1 MEKSLQVRMMKHVYS
16 AAYQTFAW
24 LGEPRADGAAAAIAS
39 MRSAS
44 HELPQQTD
52 GINTMP
58 QECVCA
64 ASASSD
70 ETHNQDILPC
80 HICQTKSTFQNI
92 ENLFNQGY
100 WQRRWIVQEIAASA
114 RVRFGCGKEIID
126 LQKLQETVVQHEKSS
141 YWKPANDTAC
151 RHFRKIASLR
161 HRQYVAGTLTLC
173 HALVKT
179 QEFMSKDARD
189 RLYAV
194 VGIGYDGPDLI
205 PNIDYRQS
213 DNEIA
218 RDFTR
223 SLIRR
228 NGCFDIIT
236 ADRSRDFRSDG
247 LPSWSPNWLSGNL
260 PSDEHFQECTRPRSS
275 FDGLPTG
282 SPNWLLGNS
291 PRDEHFDEYLRPDE
305 PTRTR
310 PLLLSHEFRQRCLDG
325 HPNTLVTEGL
335 LIGTIDRMTSAINE
349 GSNLENI
356 GSGFGRSQTG
366 SGVKSMEYYG
376 GSKKLLTGLLRCLLI
391 RKEDWWQVKSC
402 EYGDSLVCKHSGKLV
417 LCDTGMLAMSSQYS
431 EIGDH
436 ICLLAGCATPVVV
449 RRKPGGSPWVDPQRR
464 VYEVVGSALVSLSE
478 RDREPLLAF
487 IGDRERLRPFYY
499 QFYEAE
505 NGLSWYERE
514 ISKLR
519 KHDDWQEFVLV

>member
-1 MEKSLQVRMMKHVYS
+1 
-16 AAYQTFAW
+16 
-24 LGEPRADGAAAAIAS
+24 
-39 MRSAS
+39 
-44 HELPQQTD
+44 
-52 GINTMP
+52 
-58 QECVCA
+58 
-64 ASASSD
+64 
-70 ETHNQDILPC
+70 
-80 HICQTKSTFQNI
+80 
-92 ENLFNQGY
+92 
-100 WQRRWIVQEIAASA
+100 
-114 RVRFGCGKEIID
+114 
-126 LQKLQETVVQHEKSS
+126 
-141 YWKPANDTAC
+141 
-151 RHFRKIASLR
+151 
-161 HRQYVAGTLTLC
+161 
-173 HALVKT
+173 
-179 QEFMSKDARD
+179 MSKDARD

-275 FDGLPTG
+275 SDGLPTG

-335 LIGTIDRMTSAINE
+335 LIGTTDRMTSAINE

-366 SGVKSMEYYG
+366 SGDKSMEYYG

-402 EYGDSLVCKHSGKLV
+402 EYGDSLVWFVLENPYWRRSLFNKIRIRLLRDIIRQAPFSSTDNLHAAHMIYLQWFNRNAHFLISNKPLARWVDETALMRWTLCLFTITYFWWCFLFVSLYLLSAGGFVFFMAKGDGPSERWMAMFIYVLPFVLAYLSFYFLNGGSRESKRERNVFASNILFASKHSGKLV

-464 VYEVVGSALVSLSE
+464 VYEVVGSALMSLSE

-505 NGLSWYERE
+505 NGLS
-514 ISKLR
+514 
-519 KHDDWQEFVLV
+519 